1 MASPINIPSRI
12 KSIYIELD
20 GYNFNHSPS
29 SDNKYF
35 VGRKEAEARLKNLL
49 LHSGDCPGGA
59 YLVTGYRG
67 MGKTTLVE
75 RVIASVNKEAK
86 DSDTP
91 DIYDKINIS
100 LSQDDIKDIDVLK
113 FIASQLCNAWMKWL
127 SKIQANANYKFM
139 EFKLRTQLD
148 DIGTKLEGLSNSLN
162 SIVKF
167 STKFKKTVD
176 LQSVNKREI
185 IRPESLPKEVEK
197 ELILILES
205 IDSIRKRIRLKSLEL
220 TIPYFIF
227 VVDELDKIEPS
238 YFYDMDYS
246 LKDVP
251 TQEKLDNIF
260 GINKVRRRQE
270 VIARLLANLKS
281 FLNTAKAKF
290 IFIGGREMYDAALAD
305 IADRDSFYSSIFH
318 DIIYVNS
325 FFKDK
330 ISASRSGLTRATEA
344 FLCKVIIPEKYAKK
358 YMEAKH
364 TELKSDEIY
373 NLTTCFHYL
382 IDLSVGNFYFH
393 NAFQQLKNSKE
404 HKKEE
409 QIKKEQSLYKA
420 LFFLQNLVLYLT
432 FRSNGTPKKLVSLL
446 ESFII
451 ELSEEQITKAEDKED
466 IVIKTNSTSNRRLF
480 LKFGYT
486 QQYEIGLTSNI
497 YRPYVIIHSRYLKS
511 LGDKLLYSTAYIID
525 YLFKYHPHAFSWRN
539 LELIPEIILI
549 NKDPNLRYFLSDILK
564 FLTGMYIRETTN
576 SMFEYTF
583 YSKQANEIKLLSKIS
598 ETASAAF
605 NFTLDESLQIIRYY
619 RRRLDE
625 LIKAHPNFNEEYIHS
640 VGFVQSI
647 LGDLY
652 YFDKEYDEAII
663 YYTDSVQFLRKL
675 AQQDPKRLTKHQ
687 CVLYVRNKLLLGL
700 CLEKIRAHDS
710 AYSIY
715 RGLILNVPLLLDAVM
730 LNPSN
735 NELLTTSF
743 NDEWDKPIRRMQLF
757 IKPHI
762 ALLDLIEKQRM
773 NGITY
778 ANLSRNFREVY
789 EFLVDDKAMSPN
801 AEITIGKGVSLAAS
815 TKKRDGVR
823 VSTLMADY
831 YSNVG
836 SLLFFKNRNFPELYT
851 QLMALFFT
859 EPDKHLFEFIKKHK
873 SGHSYLPSISA
884 LAYYLIGI
892 NELVKPYEKPLE
904 MIRDTYPK
912 DEQPDLLISKFFSQ
926 NNAISKALFLLL
938 PECGGIISNQA
949 LINLGNLFSRIGDA
963 ILSSVSDKSTQNNPL
978 TRDVWDIYTCSSNER
993 KNLLSNIYIFL
1004 ENAEVFEKLDNM
1016 CTIGNALVMYR
1027 IAGMFYLTAGKMY
1040 SYAFQYKKFLFSVKD
1055 YLLGLKELPEKGIG
1069 NIANINEANNTFR
1082 VLCEDIESVAVKI
1095 FRANTAISDVSNR
1108 PQILKYREIFRDA
1121 TFGADREETRK
1132 IYMNLSTSGDIRET
1146 IVLAEEIK
1154 LKLSALLK
1162 IHPESPP
1169 KSHLSPYDV
1178 ISNRFSRVNE
1188 LRYHSDVNYYELKLK
1203 GIDTVLMSSL
1213 LYDLSSVLAPQK
1225 NTPNEIYSMI
1235 ISKIKDTIDK
1245 GNATISLNDIFNDDQ
1260 NFYSKKIK
1268 SIEAEISKRL
1278 PKIDTNKDIEQE
1290 LERVL
1295 PELFDLHNWIQKKEI
1310 NDDWLEKLICDSVF
1324 SLFEVIRTLNLYGA
1338 NYISNFSFLANVHY
1352 KLANWCQISLN
1363 YDILMEQVS
1372 NDGNRSK
1379 IRDLL
1384 KQTLSEEDIHYLEPN
1399 YHNELAIQHYNS
1411 AIQTHSGGKT
1421 FKQFNQFM
1429 SFLEDDFNDNLTLFS
1444 AAAERFRINTGLVD
1458 KKIRDLRE
1466 KINFSNVYDY
1476 KNYVEPNWSE
1486 DL

>member
-86 DSDTP
+86 DSDTTA
-91 DIYDKINIS
+91 IYDKINIS

-113 FIASQLCNAWMKWL
+113 FIASQLWDVWL
-127 SKIQANANYKFM
+127 SWWTKFLTNEEVHKAN
-139 EFKLRTQLD
+139 TQIERITTRIERL
-148 DIGTKLEGLSNSLN
+148 KNSLN
-162 SIVKF
+162 NVVKTSLTYEVSIYGSLDKQTN
-167 STKFKKTVD
+167 SED
-176 LQSVNKREI
+176 I
-185 IRPESLPKEVEK
+185 IRPESISKEVEK
-197 ELILILES
+197 ELINILEQIHVLRS
-205 IDSIRKRIRLKSLEL
+205 SVKCL
-220 TIPYFIF
+220 PYFIF

-382 IDLSVGNFYFH
+382 IDLSVGKFYFH

-576 SMFEYTF
+576 GMFEYTF

-851 QLMALFFT
+851 QLMALFFKK
-859 EPDKHLFEFIKKHK
+859 PDKHLFEFIKKQR

-892 NELVKPYEKPLE
+892 SELVKPYEKPLE
-904 MIRDTYPK
+904 
-912 DEQPDLLISKFFSQ
+912 LIKGTHPNKKGPILSISQFSPQ
-926 NNAISKALFLLL
+926 NDAINQALFLLL

-963 ILSSVSDKSTQNNPL
+963 IFSSVSDKSIRKAPL
-978 TRDVWDIYTCSSNER
+978 ARDVWNIYTCSSNKRE
-993 KNLLSNIYIFL
+993 LLLRQIYDYLSKKPTAF
-1004 ENAEVFEKLDNM
+1004 ENMEKM

-1055 YLLGLKELPEKGIG
+1055 YLLGLKELPENGIG
-1069 NIANINEANNTFR
+1069 NIANINDANNTFR

-1162 IHPESPP
+1162 IHPKSPP

-1213 LYDLSSVLAPQK
+1213 LYDLSSVLAPPK

-1363 YDILMEQVS
+1363 YDILMEQIS